1 MMAAC
6 STDHTEDP
14 DVLISRDTLPN
25 GAVVLHYGVLPAGD
39 VVLAEVNLSLG
50 EVEGDPNFIFGNVR
64 GIDAGLDGTIYVLD
78 YQAAEV
84 RAFDAEGRFL
94 RKVASRGKG
103 PGEITEANGMV
114 LVGDSILWL
123 QDHAQWMMIGV
134 STAGEELGR
143 FPMHVRS
150 YGYIWT
156 GTVDNAGRVWKSRSH
171 TEREQTYPPKE
182 GLNEGRSR
190 AYMVYFDP
198 TTEVTDSI
206 YLGEGSYRSMV
217 AHNNRGGYSVRM
229 VPHDPRPI
237 TVVDPDGGLWR
248 TNNDSYRV
256 LRLDE
261 RGDTVLVIE
270 SDTPAPAVT
279 TEDRA
284 EYIERMVERDPDERR
299 LAEQLADLMPDTKP
313 AIASLTVDDAGQ
325 LWVRRGGVDDA
336 RPQFDVFDRSGGYL
350 GTVEFGFQPAPYVPL
365 RIRQGRVYTVVLD
378 SLDVPFVVRAGA
390 ASDAPERDSPIRMG
404 RF

>member
-1 MMAAC
+1 
-6 STDHTEDP
+6 
-14 DVLISRDTLPN
+14 
-25 GAVVLHYGVLPAGD
+25 
-39 VVLAEVNLSLG
+39 VVLADVNLSLG

-64 GIDAGLDGTIYVLD
+64 GIEAGLDGTVYVLD

-94 RKVASRGKG
+94 RKVATRGKG

-134 STAGEELGR
+134 STAGEELRR

-150 YGYIWT
+150 YGYIWS
-156 GTVDNAGRVWKSRSH
+156 GTVDNRGRVWKSRSH
-171 TEREQTYPPKE
+171 SDQERTYPPEE
-182 GLNEGRSR
+182 GVSEGSARS
-190 AYMVYFDP
+190 YMVYFDP
-198 TTEVTDSI
+198 AADVTDSI
-206 YLGEGSYRSMV
+206 YLGEGSFRSMISR
-217 AHNNRGGYSVRM
+217 NNRGGYTYRGI
-229 VPHDPRPI
+229 PHDPRAVS
-237 TVVDPDGGLWR
+237 VVDPDGGLWR
-248 TNNDSYRV
+248 TNSDSYRV

-261 RGDTVLVIE
+261 SGDTVLVIE

-279 TEDRA
+279 AHDRA
-284 EYIERMVERDPDERR
+284 EYVETMVDREPDERR
-299 LAEQLADLMPDTKP
+299 LAEQIADLMPETKP
-313 AIASLTVDDAGQ
+313 VIASLTVDDEGL
-325 LWVRRGGVDDA
+325 LWIGRVGAEDA
-336 RPQFDVFDRSGGYL
+336 DPQFDVFDREGSYH
-350 GTVEFGFQPAPYVPL
+350 GTVEFAFHPAPYVPL

-390 ASDAPERDSPIRMG
+390 SSDAPGRDSPIQLG